1 MEFVQ
6 YLDVASQIITL
17 LGVPTAIYLYIKE
30 QKTQREER
38 EHDTFDSLDNKYI
51 ELQELCLSY
60 PHLDVF
66 DTKKIET
73 KPLTESE
80 KKQEE
85 AKILI
90 RISIFERSFLMYKK
104 TSIKQKKVQWKGW
117 DIEILEWFER
127 ENFNNVWNNHKHYY
141 DRNFVKYFENKSTFL
156 S

>member
-85 AKILI
+85 AIILI
-90 RISIFERSFLMYKK
+90 RISI
-104 TSIKQKKVQWKGW
+104 
-117 DIEILEWFER
+117 
-127 ENFNNVWNNHKHYY
+127 
-141 DRNFVKYFENKSTFL
+141 
-156 S
+156 